1 MGQRPHAH
9 KPTVAE
15 VSLFAYLTVH
25 RPRFCPVDSTQK
37 HKSSCM
43 CLDMPFSVKPAPSKE
58 ILKMFGG
65 TMEIEEYRKTFA
77 MIKTYTHVE
86 KFTKNIRPGWIEDR
100 KMRTFLFEFAKEKT
114 VVTTKP
120 ATTVLAAPRVQVGRA
135 MIIRSNS
142 IN

>member
-1 MGQRPHAH
+1 
-9 KPTVAE
+9 
-15 VSLFAYLTVH
+15 
-25 RPRFCPVDSTQK
+25 
-37 HKSSCM
+37 
-43 CLDMPFSVKPAPSKE
+43 MPFSIKPAPPKE
-58 ILKMFGG
+58 ILRMFGG
-65 TMEIEEYRKTFA
+65 TIEIEEYRKTFA
-77 MIKTYTHVE
+77 MIKSYTHVE
-86 KFTKNIRPGWIEDR
+86 KFTNNIRPGWIEDR